1 MNESIKTSEHKV
13 CIGKSEYKWMASPKL
28 FWILQLFKVC
38 KAISEIHRQALFY
51 CALLYYTSQI
61 LGFFFKTNQS
71 LVAPLHHTR

>member
-38 KAISEIHRQALFY
+38 KAISEIHRQASFY